1 MISKTT
7 AYIVFRE
14 KNIISDIIVYENE
27 NENENENA

>member
-1 MISKTT
+1 MIL

-27 NENENENA
+27 NENENA